1 MAGLRRIFTGSVSMT
16 LPAASRVKP
25 CGWFIQELA
34 ATIEKAPPMPVM
46 NIGTPVQ
53 KCAFGLSRF
62 QP

>member
-1 MAGLRRIFTGSVSMT
+1 MSTT

-34 ATIEKAPPMPVM
+34 ATTAKAPPMPVT
-46 NIGTPVQ
+46 NIGTPDQ
-53 KCAFGLSRF
+53 KWAQPQSRF

>member
-1 MAGLRRIFTGSVSMT
+1 MT

-34 ATIEKAPPMPVM
+34 ATTEKAPPIPVM
-46 NIGTPVQ
+46 NSGTPVQ
-53 KCAFGLSRF
+53 KWAQPLSRF